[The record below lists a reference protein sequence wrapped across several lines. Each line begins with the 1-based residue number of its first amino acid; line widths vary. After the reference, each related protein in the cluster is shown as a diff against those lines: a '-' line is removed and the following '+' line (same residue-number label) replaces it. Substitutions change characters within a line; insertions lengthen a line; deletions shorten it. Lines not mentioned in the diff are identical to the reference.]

1 MSRLLDVSEL
11 LGNSPVR
18 YERKPGDPESAAK
31 QAESYASDERKR
43 LLEGAA
49 PSGLRAQVPQPTP
62 TTLMPPKQQA
72 PINLAPLKRPAAAK
86 SPSLDISKNLPP
98 AGSVGRDNG
107 ADDDNFAEYDPKSS
121 SDFMDGIGKAFDTYG
136 RMTGG
141 VAKGVADAAVDSL
154 PSWLRNANIPNLG
167 AADNPY
173 ATDPLPPSVDKVGD
187 ALRGGAHFAADMATD
202 PLTYVGGPAAKGSVA
217 AIGGAIKG
225 IGALAAKTGITK
237 GMMAVLPSMFTRYV
251 QRARMMPGGLPSE
264 LDAYLKKL
272 QGFGNDTAKADA
284 WANKTF
290 SPKQQEVLMKQAEEF
305 FGGLHGELKA
315 AQGAKAAKPAPAP
328 EVVKSVDDPG
338 TAFRNKPMASENLE
352 DVMRRDR
359 EIHAQQRAAR
369 AKQDAAAQDVGDGQS
384 YRPEYARSSDGAQP
398 QPVRPADDAYNITV
412 GDAPGDAAKP
422 RSQPQLSGDRYV
434 RNEKPYSM
442 NEQQRKQA
450 ADDLAR
456 RMESGGAEPPPGG
469 TAPSASPQPAPE
481 SATPQGQIG
490 FLRKHLTKVPFL
502 WRTLGLPE
510 SVKRVVFNNIRPSAQ
525 VIDDWNQWASSLAKG
540 IRVPDGRSGS
550 KTISNWN
557 DLKAH
562 IVESGGSIS
571 DRGTDGLLAGGLA
584 SELPLETVAKNA
596 SKAAMPRVQPYNYG
610 LTPAEQ
616 RIAAPATYPLRH
628 PALAAATAA
637 TGYTADQLL
646 NGGRISAAL
655 GVPSPSEIGDY
666 VKRRFLGD
674 KGEEQPIANGMF
686 EVPRK
691 PENDKRR
698 DINPQD
704 RLNQLKKFIAD
715 TRQRPGFDG
724 NKDLQGEVKNAE
736 RRLEALEKD
745 NNK

>member
-11 LGNSPVR
+11 LGSSPVR

-43 LLEGAA
+43 LLEGTA

-72 PINLAPLKRPAAAK
+72 PINLAPLKRPESVPERPLAK
-86 SPSLDISKNLPP
+86 GELDISKNVP
-98 AGSVGRDNG
+98 APKPHNLLSEDYEAGEIDRHANARGNAIARIPG
-107 ADDDNFAEYDPKSS
+107 QAIERFA
-121 SDFMDGIGKAFDTYG
+121 
-136 RMTGG
+136 
-141 VAKGVADAAVDSL
+141 DSL
-154 PSWLRNANIPNLG
+154 PLRGADFVRDARDVANMASPVNLNPNA
-167 AADNPY
+167 
-173 ATDPLPPSVDKVGD
+173 TVGD
-187 ALRGGAHFAADMATD
+187 QALSIGTS
-202 PLTYVGGPAAKGSVA
+202 LLPAGKLV
-217 AIGGAIKG
+217 GGAIKG
-225 IGALAAKTGITK
+225 IGALAAKVGITK

-251 QRARMMPGGLPSE
+251 RRARMMPGGLPSE

-290 SPKQQEVLMKQAEEF
+290 SPQQQEVLMKQAEEF
-305 FGGLHGELKA
+305 FGGLHSELRA
-315 AQGAKAAKPAPAP
+315 AQSARAAPAP
-328 EVVKSVDDPG
+328 EVVKAVDDPA
-338 TAFRNKPMASENLE
+338 TAYRNRPNAGENLE
-352 DVMRRDR
+352 DVLRRDR

-369 AKQDAAAQDVGDGQS
+369 ARQDAAAQDVGDGQS
-384 YRPEYARSSDGAQP
+384 YRPEYARSSEVAQP
-398 QPVRPADDAYNITV
+398 QPGRSADDAYDISV
-412 GDAPGDAAKP
+412 GDAPGDAARP

-434 RNEKPYSM
+434 RDEKPYSM

-456 RMESGGAEPPPGG
+456 RMESGGAEPPPGD
-469 TAPSASPQPAPE
+469 TAPSATPQPAPE

-510 SVKRVVFNNIRPSAQ
+510 SVKRVVFNGVRPSAQ

-550 KTISNWN
+550 KTISSWN

-562 IVESGGSIS
+562 IVESGGTMS
-571 DRGTDGLLAGGLA
+571 DRGADSLLAGGLA
-584 SELPLETVAKNA
+584 AEMPLEKVAKDA
-596 SKAAMPRVQPYNYG
+596 SQSVMPRLPPNNYG

-616 RIAAPATYPLRH
+616 RIAAPATYPVRH
-628 PALAAATAA
+628 PVKSAIGAA
-637 TGYTADQLL
+637 TGYTADRLL
-646 NGGRISAAL
+646 NNGRISDAL
-655 GVPSPSEIGDY
+655 GVPGFSEIGDY
-666 VKRRFLGD
+666 VKKWFLGD
-674 KGEEQPIANGMF
+674 KGEKEPIANGMF

-715 TRQRPGFDG
+715 TRQRPGFGG
-724 NKDLQGEVKNAE
+724 NKDLQDEVKNAE
-736 RRLEALEKD
+736 RRLELLEKD

>member
-1 MSRLLDVSEL
+1 MPLFPERRTMSRLLDVSEL
-11 LGNSPVR
+11 LGSSPVR

-43 LLEGAA
+43 LLEGTA

-62 TTLMPPKQQA
+62 ATLMPPKQQA

-107 ADDDNFAEYDPKSS
+107 ADDDNFTGYDPKWK
-121 SDFMDGIGKAFDTYG
+121 SDLVDGVGKAYGDMG

-141 VAKGVADAAVDSL
+141 VAKGIADAAIDSL

-173 ATDPLPPSVDKVGD
+173 ATDPLPPSVDNVGD

-225 IGALAAKTGITK
+225 IGALAAKVGITK

-251 QRARMMPGGLPSE
+251 RRARMMPGGLPSE

-290 SPKQQEVLMKQAEEF
+290 SPQQQEVLMKQAEEF

-315 AQGAKAAKPAPAP
+315 AQGAKAAKAAPAP
-328 EVVKSVDDPG
+328 EVVKAVDDPA
-338 TAFRNKPMASENLE
+338 TAYRNKPNAGENLE
-352 DVMRRDR
+352 DVLRRDR

-369 AKQDAAAQDVGDGQS
+369 ARQDAAAQDVGDGQS
-384 YRPEYARSSDGAQP
+384 YRPEYARSSEVAQP
-398 QPVRPADDAYNITV
+398 QPSRSADDAYDISV
-412 GDAPGDAAKP
+412 GDAPGDAARP
-422 RSQPQLSGDRYV
+422 RPQPQLSGDRYV
-434 RNEKPYSM
+434 RDEKPYSM

-456 RMESGGAEPPPGG
+456 RMESGGAEPPPGD

-502 WRTLGLPE
+502 WRVLGLPE
-510 SVKRVVFNNIRPSAQ
+510 SVKRVVFNGIRPSAQ
-525 VIDDWNQWASSLAKG
+525 VIDDWNQWSSSLAKG

-562 IVESGGSIS
+562 IVKSGGSIS
-571 DRGTDGLLAGGLA
+571 DRGADSLLAGGLA
-584 SELPLETVAKNA
+584 SEMPLQSVAANA
-596 SKAAMPRVQPYNYG
+596 SKAAMPRIPTSG
-610 LTPAEQ
+610 WAMTPGEKGVTGP
-616 RIAAPATYPLRH
+616 ITFPVRH
-628 PALAAATAA
+628 PVATAA
-637 TGYTADQLL
+637 TAIGGYVIDQLT
-646 NGGRISAAL
+646 GGRVS
-655 GVPSPSEIGDY
+655 
-666 VKRRFLGD
+666 KFLGLQGAKGDDD
-674 KGEEQPIANGMF
+674 KNEPFANGMF

-704 RLNQLKKFIAD
+704 QVNQLKKLIAD
-715 TRQRPGFDG
+715 TRQRPGFG
-724 NKDLQGEVKNAE
+724 RNKDLQDEVKNAE
-736 RRLEALEKD
+736 RRLEALEKGI
-745 NNK
+745 NK